1 MTINYTYTVNS
12 TNYNPAATTWHFRVV
27 SRGAG
32 GGGTAGVVV
41 DDFDVASGTQAMVG
55 NTTDIVLGVKEQTG
69 TEGTRNFTL
78 EAADNASF
86 TGKVTLDLQVDDGN
100 AAATPTYAIQGS
112 NPLTVSEVASAQT
125 ITVNTTNVTNG
136 TALYWSITTDAPGST
151 QASTDWSAYNSGGT
165 GFTINSNTG
174 SFTIDAL
181 ADATTEPAETY
192 YLHVRTGSDTGT
204 SVDSIQLDITDDSQ
218 TPAAGFSVSSVTGV
232 SSIDDITGLPTVDQ
246 EMTEVIAV
254 SNNAP
259 LGEPT
264 TASFSLNSD
273 GTVSYSNQTQQ
284 SSGGQNSEAGTIIT
298 PSSAEGTFS
307 NPGGIGQYSG
317 PIDNWTSQTSA
328 SPGVGQFYQINIRA
342 YNVGTTN
349 LLSPSIRRAITA
361 SGANYNFTAGG
372 DNNSSTW
379 FRMNNI
385 TSFTC
390 FEDTFTPSGTTY
402 TTDMDVQITIKEYNG
417 TLGTGT
423 TVFGPQ
429 TFTIRARNIV

>member
-1 MTINYTYTVNS
+1 MTINYTYTI
-12 TNYNPAATTWHFRVV
+12 TTSNVASGTPIYWRVV
-27 SRGAG
+27 SRTAG
-32 GGGTAGVVV
+32 GGGTTGVVG
-41 DDFDVASGTQAMVG
+41 DDFDTSSGNFTSNGTRTEV
-55 NTTDIVLGVKEQTG
+55 VSVGVKEQTG
-69 TEGTRNFTL
+69 TEGTRNFQ
-78 EAADNASF
+78 
-86 TGKVTLDLQVDDGN
+86 LQVSLSSGFSPRQSFDFQVEDGN
-100 AAATPTYAIQGS
+100 AAGSPTYVIQGS
-112 NPLTVSEVASAQT
+112 DPLTVSEVASAQT

-136 TALYWSITTDAPGST
+136 TTLYWNITTDAPGST

-181 ADATTEPAETY
+181 ADATTETAETY

-218 TPAAGFSVSSVTGV
+218 SAPTFSVSGVTGV
-232 SSIDDITGLPTVDQ
+232 SSIDDISGLPTVDQ

-254 SNNAP
+254 SNNSP
-259 LGEPT
+259 FET

-273 GTVSYSNQTQQ
+273 GTVSYANQTQQ
-284 SSGGQNSEAGTIIT
+284 SSGNNREAGTIIT

-307 NPGGIGQYSG
+307 NPGGSGQYSG

-349 LLSPSIRRAITA
+349 ILSPSLGRAIVT
-361 SGANYNFTAGG
+361 SGGNYSFLAGG

-379 FRMNNI
+379 FRMNKQ

-390 FEDTFTPSGTTY
+390 FEETFTPSGTY
-402 TTDMDVQITIKEYNG
+402 NTDMDVEITIKEYNG